1 MLRQIGAALS
11 IPYELLNYQF
21 SSSYSASRSAMLLAW
36 KMFKTKRTWLENH
49 YCNLVYAAWM
59 EEAVLRGRVDA
70 PGFFDD
76 FAIRAAYL
84 ENKWVGPS
92 PGQID
97 PTKETTAAL
106 DRIGGRLSTIAEESA
121 AIGGD
126 FDRNIEQTAYEENTM
141 DALGVKYI
149 GLGARGSTGA
159 LIATAEASAN
169 AKAEPGESETPD
181 DNTDNDDEDEKNKST
196 GDK

>member
-1 MLRQIGAALS
+1 
-11 IPYELLNYQF
+11 
-21 SSSYSASRSAMLLAW
+21 
-36 KMFKTKRTWLENH
+36 LENH
-49 YCNLVYAAWM
+49 YCNLVYESWF
-59 EEAVLRGRVDA
+59 EEAVLRGRVPA
-70 PGFFDD
+70 PGFMDD

-84 ENKWVGPS
+84 QNKWVGPS

-126 FDRNIEQTAYEENTM
+126 FDQNIVQIAYEENTM
-141 DALGVKYI
+141 DALDVKHI

-159 LIATAEASAN
+159 LIATAEASQS
-169 AKAEPGESETPD
+169 AKADASEGPD
-181 DNTDNDDEDEKNKST
+181 DSPDNDDEDETNKST

>member
-1 MLRQIGAALS
+1 M
-11 IPYELLNYQF
+11 
-21 SSSYSASRSAMLLAW
+21 
-36 KMFKTKRTWLENH
+36 
-49 YCNLVYAAWM
+49 
-59 EEAVLRGRVDA
+59 
-70 PGFFDD
+70 DD

-84 ENKWVGPS
+84 QNKWVGPS

-121 AIGGD
+121 SIGGD
-126 FDRNIEQTAYEENTM
+126 FEQNIEQVAYEENTM
-141 DALGVKYI
+141 DSLNVKHI

-159 LIATAEASAN
+159 LIANAEISAQSSN
-169 AKAEPGESETPD
+169 NE
-181 DNTDNDDEDEKNKST
+181 DNSSNEDDNDDEDETNKST